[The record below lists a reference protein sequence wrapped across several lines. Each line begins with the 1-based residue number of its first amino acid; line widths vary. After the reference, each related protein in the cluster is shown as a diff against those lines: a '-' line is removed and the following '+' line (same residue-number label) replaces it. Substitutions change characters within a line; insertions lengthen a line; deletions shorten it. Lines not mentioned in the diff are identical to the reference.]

1 MKCCLS
7 DLRCKEV
14 INISTGQRL
23 GFICDAEID
32 MAEGKILSFIVPGV
46 RKLGGLIPG
55 EQDYIVP
62 LGGIVRMGKDIILV
76 NADEICRGPQK
87 ERKPPFLE

>member
-14 INISTGQRL
+14 INVSTGQRL

-32 MAEGKILSFIVPGV
+32 MAEGKID
-46 RKLGGLIPG
+46 RKS
-55 EQDYIVP
+55 V
-62 LGGIVRMGKDIILV
+62 V
-76 NADEICRGPQK
+76 
-87 ERKPPFLE
+87 